1 MPQPLK
7 VLIAEDNPAD
17 ADLVVR
23 ELRRAGFEPEWQRVD
38 TEAAFLERLHD
49 GLDLVLS
56 DYQMPQFNGL
66 RALELLNQSGLDV
79 PLIIVSGT
87 IGEDTAVAAMKQG
100 AVDYLIKDRL
110 TRLGSAVSHA
120 LESSRLRTE
129 RRSDAA
135 QLRLQ
140 GAALATAANSIVITD
155 PKGSILWSNPAFTT
169 LTGYSATEAAGQTPR
184 LLKSGQHDAAFYR
197 ELWGTIL
204 SGQVWRGESI
214 NRRKDGSLYHGEQ
227 TITPVR
233 NEAGAITHF
242 IGVMN
247 DVTARKRAEEEARET
262 HKRLQELLEYS
273 PAVLYALKREGEKI
287 VPYMVSE
294 NMTRLLGFTVTE
306 SLSHEWWLG
315 QLHPDDRARA
325 VASIAETIAND
336 TSRTE
341 YRLRHKDGSY
351 RWVDD
356 NRRLVRSSAG
366 APAELVGVWADITEH
381 KRAEEIM
388 QQASGR
394 VTRDRKKRVR
404 IELAIL
410 VTATVLIFIA
420 AAHFEWFEASI
431 RWIQAYDAIQL
442 DDIVVTANFFAMGV
456 AVFAF
461 RRWRESES
469 ELTSRQQAQAAM
481 GLLHG
486 ELDRRVKQRTA
497 ELDRANQTLRTEIVG
512 RSRTEAALRESEE
525 RFRQL
530 AETITKVF
538 WILDPIAGK
547 ILYVSPAYE
556 RIWGRS
562 GESLLANP
570 RSWFEAICAEDQ
582 ARVAA
587 LVLDQSITKPYDHN
601 YRITQPGGALRWI
614 RDRGYPVRNAA
625 GQIYR
630 VVGIAEDITEHHNL
644 EEQFRQAQKME
655 AIGTLASGIA
665 HDFNNILSAILGYT
679 QLSQMVLKEN
689 PEVRGYLNA
698 VLQATSRATD
708 LVRQIL
714 TFSRQQ
720 PQERH
725 PIQLQPVVE
734 ETLKLLRSI
743 IPSTIEFDLS
753 LATDAPTV
761 LADAS
766 QIHQIMMNLGTNAW
780 HAMKDR
786 PGRLQVKLEKCLV
799 DEAYASTQARLRP
812 GLYARVSVSDTGCG
826 MDQATQQRIF
836 EPFFT
841 TKPPGEGTGLG
852 LAVVHGIMKDHEGAV
867 AVYSQP
873 GEGTIFHLYFPA
885 HAGAGAVAAV
895 EPGPVPRG
903 HGERILFVDD
913 DEVLVRLGQKTLTE
927 LGYEVEVA
935 TEPAVA
941 LAMVR
946 ADPQRFALVLTDQT
960 MPEMTGLLLAGQ
972 LLKIRPRLPIVLMTG
987 YSATLTA
994 AQVEA
999 AGIRQLLL
1007 KPTTLQSLGTAV
1019 HAALSAKAAARILLI
1034 DDDDSFRTMLRL
1046 TLAHFGYT
1054 VIEARNGKEGLAL
1067 FKEANADLVITDI
1080 VMPEKDG
1087 IDVVRELFVR
1097 QLPPVKIIAISGG
1110 ARVNVSDNLHMAKLL
1125 GAAKVLAKPFS
1136 NEVLIA
1142 AINELLPA
1150 GKSPAQPPAAQ

>member
-1 MPQPLK
+1 MPRPLK

-17 ADLVVR
+17 AELLVR
-23 ELRRAGFEPEWQRVD
+23 ELRRAGFEPDWQRVD
-38 TEAAFLERLHD
+38 TEQEYLKHLHD

-56 DYQMPQFNGL
+56 DYQMPQFSGL
-66 RALELLNQSGLDV
+66 RALALLNQSGLEV

-100 AVDYLIKDRL
+100 AADYLLKDRL

-140 GAALATAANSIVITD
+140 GAALATAANAIIITD
-155 PKGSILWSNPAFTT
+155 PKGQILWSNPAFTT
-169 LTGYSATEAAGQTPR
+169 LTGYTAAEAVGQTPR
-184 LLKSGQHDAAFYR
+184 FLKSGQHDAAFYR

-204 SGQVWRGESI
+204 SGRVWRGELI

-233 NEAGAITHF
+233 DEAGLITHF

-273 PAVLYALKREGEKI
+273 PAVLYALKLEGEKI

-294 NMTRLLGFTVTE
+294 NMMRLLGFTVAE
-306 SLSHEWWLG
+306 SLSYEWWLG
-315 QLHPDDRARA
+315 QLHPDDRERA
-325 VASIAETIAND
+325 IASIPETIANG

-341 YRLRHKDGSY
+341 YRIRHKDGSY

-356 NRRLVRSSAG
+356 NRRLMRNAAG
-366 APAELVGVWADITEH
+366 APAELVGIWADITEH

-394 VTRDRKKRVR
+394 IIRDRRKRVR

-410 VTATVLIFIA
+410 VAATALIFTL
-420 AAHFEWFEASI
+420 AAHFEWFEAGT
-431 RWIQAYDAIQL
+431 RWIQVYDAFQL
-442 DDIVVTANFFAMGV
+442 DDMVVTAVFFAALV

-461 RRWRESES
+461 RRWRETES
-469 ELTSRQQAQAAM
+469 ELTSRQQAQAAL

-497 ELDRANQTLRTEIVG
+497 ELDRANQTLRTEIVE

-538 WILDPIAGK
+538 WILDPMAGK
-547 ILYVSPAYE
+547 ILYVSPAYQ

-570 RSWFEAICAEDQ
+570 RSWLEAIYTEDQ
-582 ARVAA
+582 ARVKA
-587 LVLDQSITKPYDHN
+587 LVFDQPITRPYDHT

-655 AIGTLASGIA
+655 AIGTLAGGIA

-689 PEVRGYLNA
+689 PDVRGYLNA
-698 VLQATSRATD
+698 VLQASSRATD

-720 PQERH
+720 PQERR
-725 PIQLQPVVE
+725 PIQLQPVVD
-734 ETLKLLRSI
+734 ETLKLLRAS

-753 LATDAPTV
+753 LATDTPAV
-761 LADAS
+761 LADAT
-766 QIHQIMMNLGTNAW
+766 QIHQILMNLGTNAW

-799 DEAYASTQARLRP
+799 DAAQAATQPQLKP
-812 GLYARVSVSDTGCG
+812 GLYARVSVSDAGCG
-826 MDQATQQRIF
+826 MDQATLRRIF

-852 LAVVHGIMKDHEGAV
+852 LAVVHGIMKDHDGAITV
-867 AVYSQP
+867 SSEP
-873 GEGTIFHLYFPA
+873 GKGTTFHLYFPA
-885 HAGAGAVAAV
+885 HAGQAPAATVAQ
-895 EPGPVPRG
+895 GPVPQG

-913 DEVLVRLGQKTLTE
+913 EDVLVQLGQKTLTE
-927 LGYEVEVA
+927 LGYEVDVA

-946 ADPQRFALVLTDQT
+946 ADPQRFALVITDQT
-960 MPEMTGLLLAGQ
+960 MPEITGLALAGQ
-972 LLKIRPRLPIVLMTG
+972 LLKIRPKLPIIITTG
-987 YSATLTA
+987 YSASLTE
-994 AQVEA
+994 AQIEA
-999 AGIRQLLL
+999 VGIRKLLF
-1007 KPTTLQSLGTAV
+1007 KPTTLESLGTAV
-1019 HAALSAKAAARILLI
+1019 HTVLSRKTATRILLI

-1046 TLAHFGYT
+1046 TLIHFGYT

-1080 VMPEKDG
+1080 VMPEKEG
-1087 IDVVRELFVR
+1087 LEVVMELRTKQV
-1097 QLPPVKIIAISGG
+1097 PPVKIIAISGG
-1110 ARVNVSDNLHMAKLL
+1110 GRGTTAENLHMAALL
-1125 GAAKVLAKPFS
+1125 GAAKVLAKPFP
-1136 NEVLIA
+1136 NEALIA
-1142 AINELLPA
+1142 AINELLP
-1150 GKSPAQPPAAQ
+1150 GNRTAQPPAAQ

>member
-1 MPQPLK
+1 MPQTLK
-7 VLIAEDNPAD
+7 VLVAEDNPAD
-17 ADLVVR
+17 AELLVR
-23 ELRRAGFEPEWQRVD
+23 ELRRAGFEPDWKRVD
-38 TEAAFLERLHD
+38 TEKAYLEHLHD

-56 DYQMPQFNGL
+56 DYQMPEFSGL
-66 RALELLNQSGLDV
+66 RALELLKQRDLEV
-79 PLIIVSGT
+79 PFIIVSGT

-100 AVDYLIKDRL
+100 ATDYLLKDRL

-120 LESSRLRTE
+120 LESSRLRAE

-140 GAALATAANSIVITD
+140 GAALATAANAIIITD

-169 LTGYSATEAAGQTPR
+169 LTGYTAAEAAGQTPR
-184 LLKSGQHDAAFYR
+184 LLKSGQHDATFYR

-204 SGQVWRGESI
+204 SGRVWRGELI
-214 NRRKDGSLYHGEQ
+214 NRRKDGSFYHGEQ

-233 NEAGAITHF
+233 DEAGVITHF

-273 PAVLYALKREGEKI
+273 PAVLYALKLEGERI

-294 NMTRLLGFTVTE
+294 NMMRLLGFTVAE
-306 SLSHEWWLG
+306 SLSHAWWLG
-315 QLHPDDRARA
+315 QLHPDDRDRA
-325 VASIAETIAND
+325 VASMAETIANG

-356 NRRLVRSSAG
+356 NRRLMRNATG
-366 APAELVGVWADITEH
+366 APAELVGIWADITEH
-381 KRAEEIM
+381 KRAEETM

-394 VTRDRKKRVR
+394 VTRDRRNRVR

-410 VTATVLIFIA
+410 FLATALIFTLA
-420 AAHFEWFEASI
+420 ARFEWFEAGT
-431 RWIQAYDAIQL
+431 RWVQAYDAIQL
-442 DDIVVTANFFAMGV
+442 DDIVVTAIFFAAGL
-456 AVFAF
+456 AIFAF

-469 ELTSRQQAQAAM
+469 ELTSQQQVQAAL
-481 GLLHG
+481 GLLHD
-486 ELDRRVKQRTA
+486 ELDRQVKQRTA
-497 ELDRANQTLRTEIVG
+497 ELDRVNQALRAEITERKRTETVLQESNRRFHEMLENLELIAMTLDKKGTVTFCNDFLLRLAGWKREEVIGKSWFDKFLPDSAAAVKQLFLDTIDSGKVPPHQQNPIKTRTGELREIVWSNTLLKDGTGNIVG
-512 RSRTEAALRESEE
+512 AA
-525 RFRQL
+525 
-530 AETITKVF
+530 
-538 WILDPIAGK
+538 
-547 ILYVSPAYE
+547 
-556 RIWGRS
+556 
-562 GESLLANP
+562 
-570 RSWFEAICAEDQ
+570 
-582 ARVAA
+582 
-587 LVLDQSITKPYDHN
+587 SI
-601 YRITQPGGALRWI
+601 G
-614 RDRGYPVRNAA
+614 
-625 GQIYR
+625 
-630 VVGIAEDITEHHNL
+630 EDITERRTL
-644 EEQFRQAQKME
+644 EEQLRQAQKME
-655 AIGTLASGIA
+655 AIGTLAGGIA

-698 VLQATSRATD
+698 VLQASSRATD

-725 PIQLQPVVE
+725 LIQLQPVVE
-734 ETLKLLRSI
+734 ETLKLLRSS

-761 LADAS
+761 LADAT
-766 QIHQIMMNLGTNAW
+766 QIHQILMNLGTNAW

-786 PGRLQVKLEKCLV
+786 PGRLQVKLEKYVV
-799 DEAYASTQARLRP
+799 DAAQATSQPQLKP
-812 GLYARVSVSDTGCG
+812 GLYARVSVSDTGRG
-826 MDQATQQRIF
+826 MDPATLRRIF

-852 LAVVHGIMKDHEGAV
+852 LAVVHGIMKDHDGAV
-867 AVYSQP
+867 TVYSQP

-885 HAGAGAVAAV
+885 HAGKAPTAIV
-895 EPGPVPRG
+895 EQGPVPPG
-903 HGERILFVDD
+903 HGERVLFVDD
-913 DEVLVRLGQKTLTE
+913 EEVLVQLGQKTLTE

-946 ADPQRFALVLTDQT
+946 ADPQRFALVITDQT
-960 MPEMTGLLLAGQ
+960 MPEMTGLVLAGQ
-972 LLKIRPRLPIVLMTG
+972 LLRIRPKLPIIITTG
-987 YSATLTA
+987 YNAALTA

-999 AGIRQLLL
+999 VGIRQLLF
-1007 KPTTLQSLGTAV
+1007 KPITVQSLGTAV
-1019 HAALSAKAAARILLI
+1019 HAILSAKSATRILLI
-1034 DDDDSFRTMLRL
+1034 DDDDPFRTMLRL
-1046 TLAHFGYT
+1046 TLAHFGYI

-1067 FKEANADLVITDI
+1067 FKEADVDLVITDI
-1080 VMPEKDG
+1080 VMPEKEG
-1087 IDVVRELFVR
+1087 LEVLMELRTR

-1110 ARVNVSDNLHMAKLL
+1110 ARVNIADNLRMAKLL
-1125 GAAKVLAKPFS
+1125 GAAKVLTKPFS
-1136 NEVLIA
+1136 NEAMIA
-1142 AINELLPA
+1142 AINELLP
-1150 GKSPAQPPAAQ
+1150 GDGN